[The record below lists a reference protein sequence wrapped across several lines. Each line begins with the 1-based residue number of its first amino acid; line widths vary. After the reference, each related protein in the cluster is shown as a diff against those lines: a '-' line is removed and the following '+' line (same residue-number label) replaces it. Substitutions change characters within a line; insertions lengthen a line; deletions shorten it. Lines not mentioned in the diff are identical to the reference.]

1 MAVHFTGDRIQTT
14 SPPTAELQGCTIEE
28 ALEKGWRVQRDG
40 DLGLADDAELP
51 TATLLKA
58 LTLLP
63 ERIWITDATGQRRL
77 YGGQELVEGHPTV
90 GDWKRSVHPDDRPK
104 VEQAL
109 ISARHSDTD
118 VEYRQNDRWL
128 WGRARP
134 LADEDGVVR
143 WLVGLT
149 LDITETNHA
158 IQKLIDSDR
167 RARILLENDPDAVC
181 VLDKRGRVLDVNG
194 PSAGLTGYP
203 AEILVGMNLSQLL
216 PSGEILMRPK
226 WAVATDSGQPF
237 EMRLLRRDGTV
248 VPVEARVVRSGDQR
262 VCYVRDLSTEKRR
275 EANRRQQR
283 AESQRRETLE
293 SVGRLAGG
301 IAHDFNNM
309 LSVILNRAE
318 LLPKTDEAEAILDA
332 ATRASALTR
341 QLLVFSRRNEVAI
354 EVIQVDDL
362 VEELARLLNRVLGE
376 HIRLVVETGGSGA
389 VSMARSELENALVN
403 LATNARDAMPDGGT
417 LTVRTSAVQTD
428 EGEVCQIEVQ
438 DTGTGMSA
446 EVAIHAFEPFFT
458 TKALAVGTGLG
469 LATTYGTV
477 TRAGGSIDLQS
488 AVGQGTTI
496 TMRLPAVD
504 LEPSETD
511 EPVLEWPSNPKHAR
525 ILVVEDEEMVRE
537 VVQTMLERLGH
548 EVTTA
553 SSAEDALEQKA
564 SFELLLTD
572 VIMPGMSGRGL
583 AEEMRRRNPDLKV
596 VFMSG
601 YSADHLERL
610 DFTSWFLQKPFTLP
624 RMAQTVAEAL
634 ESP

>member
-1 MAVHFTGDRIQTT
+1 MAVHFSGDRIENT
-14 SPPTAELQGCTIEE
+14 SPPTPALQGCTIDE
-28 ALEKGWRVQRDG
+28 ALEKGWRVQRNG
-40 DLGLADDAELP
+40 DLGLAEDADLP
-51 TATLLKA
+51 TDILHRA
-58 LTLLP
+58 LDLLP
-63 ERIWITDATGQRRL
+63 ERVWITDVTGQKRL
-77 YGGQELVEGHPTV
+77 YGGRDLVSGYPMV
-90 GDWKRSVHPDDRPK
+90 DDWNEAVHPDDRTVVK
-104 VEQAL
+104 QAL
-109 ISARHSDTD
+109 LDARHEGTE
-118 VEYRQNDRWL
+118 VEYRQGDRWL

-134 LADEDGVVR
+134 LTDDEGVVR

-149 LDITETNHA
+149 IDVTETNRA
-158 IQKLIDSDR
+158 IRKLVESDR

-181 VLDKRGRVLDVNG
+181 VLDRRGRVLDVNG
-194 PSAGLTGYP
+194 PSVALTGYP
-203 AEILVGMNLSQLL
+203 AEVLVGMNLAQLL

-226 WAVATDSGQPF
+226 WAVATDAGQPF
-237 EMRLLRRDGTV
+237 EMRLLRRDGTI
-248 VPVEARVVRSGDQR
+248 VPVEARVVRTASQR
-262 VCYVRDLSTEKRR
+262 ICYVRDLSTEKRR

-283 AESQRRETLE
+283 AETQRRETLE

-332 ATRASALTR
+332 ATRASELTR
-341 QLLVFSRRNEVAI
+341 QLLVFSRRNEVAV
-354 EVIQVDDL
+354 EVIQVDEL
-362 VEELARLLNRVLGE
+362 VEDLARLLGRVLGE
-376 HIRLVVETGGSGA
+376 HIHLVVETGDSGS
-389 VSMARSELENALVN
+389 VNMARSELENALVN

-417 LTVRTSAVQTD
+417 LTVRTIPVTTD
-428 EGEVCQIEVQ
+428 EGDFCQIEVR

-458 TKALAVGTGLG
+458 TKALTVGTGLG

-477 TRAGGSIDLQS
+477 TRAGGSVDLQS

-496 TMRLPAVD
+496 TLRLPVVD
-504 LEPSETD
+504 HEPSTTD
-511 EPVLEWPSNPKHAR
+511 ESAPEWPAPPRQAQ

-548 EVTTA
+548 HVTTA
-553 SSAEDALEQKA
+553 SSAEDALEQTET
-564 SFELLLTD
+564 FELLLTD

-601 YSADHLERL
+601 YSADHLEKL
-610 DFTSWFLQKPFTLP
+610 DFTSWFLAKPFTLP